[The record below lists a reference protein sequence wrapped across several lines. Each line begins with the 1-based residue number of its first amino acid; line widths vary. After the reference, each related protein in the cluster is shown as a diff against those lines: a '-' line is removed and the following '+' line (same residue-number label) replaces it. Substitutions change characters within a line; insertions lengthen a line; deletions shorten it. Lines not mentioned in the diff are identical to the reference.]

1 MDTDFKYEI
10 QEHVGTISTWEN
22 GKFALE
28 VNLIS
33 FNDAPAKVDIRRWN
47 KETGAMMKGI
57 TMTRNQA
64 VNIGQILLGL
74 AENKCEGFR
83 DS

>member
-1 MDTDFKYEI
+1 MNTDFSYEI

-22 GKFALE
+22 GKYSLE

-57 TMTRNQA
+57 TMTRKQA
-64 VNIGQILLGL
+64 LNLGQILLSL
-74 AENKCEGFR
+74 AENRCEGFG